1 MKVKHIKERC
11 TNCGICKDLVMCPL
25 GSVRISVQSDAC
37 VGCGSCTI
45 ACPNNA
51 LVLEK
56 DEGEEFEV
64 FLDDKPVN
72 ASGTIKDAL
81 IKKGFE
87 ITKFP
92 TYNSDESEK
101 FFIPCGCGACC
112 ACMVEVDGKVTTACI
127 TPLFDGMSINTH
139 VKRDIP
145 LREVSGFGLHS
156 AGGVGTPYNLKF
168 LGRPIEVAVFAHG
181 CNLRCPQC
189 QNYGVAFT
197 ASGNLLESI
206 ETAKILIGLKQQHK
220 LNRIAISGGESTLNR
235 KWLLDLINNINK
247 MDKNVNIHVDTN
259 GTILTLDYIDDLI
272 QKGMTD
278 VGIDLKALKVSTFLK
293 ITGLEDEKLAK
304 KYLETSWAA
313 VKYINRNYMD
323 EVFMGVGI
331 PYNKELISSE
341 EIMDMGNTLF
351 KINPEIQISILDYRP
366 EFRRKDIT
374 RPLEYEMLELKSL
387 LNDIGLKT
395 VIVQTKN
402 GYIGP

>member
-92 TYNSDESEK
+92 TYNSEESEK

-259 GTILTLDYIDDLI
+259 GTILTPDYIDDLI

-313 VKYINRNYMD
+313 VEYINRNYMD

>member
-1 MKVKHIKERC
+1 
-11 TNCGICKDLVMCPL
+11 MCPL